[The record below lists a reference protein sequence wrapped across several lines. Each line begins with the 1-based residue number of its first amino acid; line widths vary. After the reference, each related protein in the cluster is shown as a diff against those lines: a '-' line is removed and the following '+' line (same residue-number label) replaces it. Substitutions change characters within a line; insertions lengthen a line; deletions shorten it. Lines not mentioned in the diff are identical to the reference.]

1 MSIFARLLAIGWSG
15 ALKIALAAV
24 VVCLES
30 FFRIIFYCLP
40 GPLVRLFS
48 WELNKFFPSAKAI
61 WGGDD
66 IEHVTMDMS
75 TAELIAHF
83 GYPVEEHMVVTAD
96 GYILSLQRIPHGKN
110 VTNTTS
116 FPRPTVLLMHGLM
129 QNSEVWVCWQES
141 LAFTLA
147 DSGFD
152 VWLGNIRGNKYS
164 GKHIELKPHQS
175 QFWDFSLDEFA
186 MQDLPAT
193 INYIL
198 TNTGVSRVA
207 YVGFSQGTGAAF
219 AAFSLLPSLSAK
231 ISLFVALAPAAK
243 ARGLKQGW
251 LRTFVNMA
259 PESLFLIMGTRTAL
273 SISLFWRSVLPRR
286 LFANVIDGSCKVLF
300 EWHMRNIGT
309 TERKALLY
317 PHLFSL
323 TSVKTVA
330 HWLQIAACDRFQ
342 QYDENQN
349 FQKGYRGTQPQ
360 GYPVHQ
366 IGCRMA
372 LFYGAADS
380 LTDIQWLLN
389 QIPADT
395 PRERIEG
402 YEHMDLIWACDAHEK
417 VFPKVVAALQQA
429 QKDVR
434 QPRAPDFHSTAT
446 MSTVSTTTTVADP
459 DEGEQSWLSD
469 S

>member
-1 MSIFARLLAIGWSG
+1 MSIFARLVAIGWG
-15 ALKIALAAV
+15 GVLKISIAAV
-24 VVCLES
+24 VVILES
-30 FFRIIFYCLP
+30 IFRIILYCLP
-40 GPLVRLFS
+40 TPLVRLFS
-48 WELNKFFPSAKAI
+48 WELNKFFPSAKAV

-66 IEHVTMDMS
+66 IEHVTMDMT

-83 GYPVEEHMVVTAD
+83 GYPVEEHMVYTDD
-96 GYILSLQRIPHGKN
+96 GYVLALQRIPHGKN
-110 VTNTTS
+110 VTNSTAY
-116 FPRPTVLLMHGLM
+116 PRPAVLLMHGLM

-152 VWLGNIRGNKYS
+152 VWLGNVRGNKYS
-164 GKHIELKPHQS
+164 CKHKQYKPHDS
-175 QFWDFSLDEFA
+175 RFWDFSLDEFA
-186 MQDLPAT
+186 LHDLPAT
-193 INYIL
+193 INHVL
-198 TNTGVSRVA
+198 ATTGLSRIS

-219 AAFSLLPSLSAK
+219 ASFSLLPQLAEK
-231 ISLFVALAPAAK
+231 IALFVALAPAAK

-251 LRTFVNMA
+251 LQTFINMA
-259 PESLFLIMGTRTAL
+259 PESLFLIFGTRTAL

-349 FQKGYRGTQPQ
+349 FQKGYRGFQPQ
-360 GYPVHQ
+360 GFPVHQ
-366 IGCRMA
+366 IKCKMA
-372 LFYGAADS
+372 LFYGGSDA
-380 LTDIQWLLN
+380 LTDIQWLLG

-395 PRERIEG
+395 HRERIDE
-402 YEHMDLIWACDAHEK
+402 YEHMDLIWARDAHEK
-417 VFPKVVAALQQA
+417 VFPKVVSALLQA
-429 QKDVR
+429 EKEAMQGQPPANPPTV
-434 QPRAPDFHSTAT
+434 PRAITP
-446 MSTVSTTTTVADP
+446 VP
-459 DEGEQSWLSD
+459 
-469 S
+469 